1 MRFINLERTKLPD
14 EILRHNLE
22 EKKKYFS
29 EICMEVEKNDAE
41 IQVNISAIW
50 SYFLV
55 PAPIS
60 SSV

>member
-41 IQVNISAIW
+41 IQVNISATC
-50 SYFLV
+50 SHFLV

-60 SSV
+60 ASV